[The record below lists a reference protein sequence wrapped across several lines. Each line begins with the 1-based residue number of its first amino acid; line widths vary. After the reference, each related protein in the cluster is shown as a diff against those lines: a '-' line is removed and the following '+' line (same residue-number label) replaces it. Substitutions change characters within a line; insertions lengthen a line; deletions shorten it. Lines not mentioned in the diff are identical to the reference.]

1 MIAVNMHVRRTRSL
15 EVPSPPPFPSPP
27 LPPGQINYL
36 SKKNHLSRL
45 LREQQAAV
53 SQIIR
58 ELRAIRGSLEV
69 IDGIHEELQTATDD
83 YSTTSYATPY
93 YSYLVKR
100 LPIESNSNKAA
111 SRSEVNGLFT
121 GHQGTASSCFDTSS
135 AGEETTSTTDR
146 MADIDEQITMY
157 FYIRPTH
164 VLLHQFMHDAAFVG
178 IQNHRYY
185 EVKNV
190 VHSSNM

>member
-1 MIAVNMHVRRTRSL
+1 MHVRRTRSL
-15 EVPSPPPFPSPP
+15 EVPSPP

-36 SKKNHLSRL
+36 SKNHLSRL

-53 SQIIR
+53 SQIVR

-83 YSTTSYATPY
+83 YSTASYATPY

-121 GHQGTASSCFDTSS
+121 GHQGTASSRFDTSS

-178 IQNHRYY
+178 IQNQNRIV
-185 EVKNV
+185 VKLTPTIM
-190 VHSSNM
+190 HFLFYTLPHQ

>member
-1 MIAVNMHVRRTRSL
+1 MIAVNMHVRRTHSL
-15 EVPSPPPFPSPP
+15 EVPSPP

-45 LREQQAAV
+45 LREQQAAL
-53 SQIIR
+53 SQIVR

-83 YSTTSYATPY
+83 YSTASYTTPY

-121 GHQGTASSCFDTSS
+121 GHQGTASSRFDTSS

-164 VLLHQFMHDAAFVG
+164 VLLH
-178 IQNHRYY
+178 
-185 EVKNV
+185 
-190 VHSSNM
+190 

>member
-1 MIAVNMHVRRTRSL
+1 M
-15 EVPSPPPFPSPP
+15 
-27 LPPGQINYL
+27 
-36 SKKNHLSRL
+36 
-45 LREQQAAV
+45 
-53 SQIIR
+53 
-58 ELRAIRGSLEV
+58 

-121 GHQGTASSCFDTSS
+121 GHQGTASSRFDTSS

-178 IQNHRYY
+178 IQNHRCY

-190 VHSSNM
+190 VHFSNMYSHDMHLWLPWQQVGRYRYSVHWNMSCCSR

>member
-53 SQIIR
+53 SQIVR

-69 IDGIHEELQTATDD
+69 IDGIHKELQTATDD
-83 YSTTSYATPY
+83 YSTASYTTPY

-146 MADIDEQITMY
+146 MADIDEQITNIEASEKMA
-157 FYIRPTH
+157 
-164 VLLHQFMHDAAFVG
+164 VDANTATG
-178 IQNHRYY
+178 Q
-185 EVKNV
+185 VKTPV
-190 VHSSNM
+190 RSKWWLWTSGGGEAKS

>member
-1 MIAVNMHVRRTRSL
+1 MIAVNTHVRRTRSL

-53 SQIIR
+53 SQIVR

-69 IDGIHEELQTATDD
+69 IDGIHEELQKATDD

-111 SRSEVNGLFT
+111 SPPPQLTEWQTLTNRSPCSFT
-121 GHQGTASSCFDTSS
+121 SDQHMYSTFTSIY
-135 AGEETTSTTDR
+135 A
-146 MADIDEQITMY
+146 
-157 FYIRPTH
+157 
-164 VLLHQFMHDAAFVG
+164 
-178 IQNHRYY
+178 
-185 EVKNV
+185 
-190 VHSSNM
+190 

>member
-1 MIAVNMHVRRTRSL
+1 MHVRRTRSL
-15 EVPSPPPFPSPP
+15 EVPSPP
-27 LPPGQINYL
+27 LLPGQINYL

-53 SQIIR
+53 SQIVR

-121 GHQGTASSCFDTSS
+121 GHQGTASSRFDTSS

-157 FYIRPTH
+157 FYIRPDQH
-164 VLLHQFMHDAAFVG
+164 M
-178 IQNHRYY
+178 
-185 EVKNV
+185 
-190 VHSSNM
+190 

>member
-15 EVPSPPPFPSPP
+15 EVPSPP

-53 SQIIR
+53 SQIVR

-83 YSTTSYATPY
+83 YSTASYTTPY

-121 GHQGTASSCFDTSS
+121 GHQGTASSRFDTSS

-146 MADIDEQITMY
+146 MADIDKQITNIEASEKMA
-157 FYIRPTH
+157 
-164 VLLHQFMHDAAFVG
+164 VDANTATA
-178 IQNHRYY
+178 Q
-185 EVKNV
+185 VKTPV
-190 VHSSNM
+190 RSKWWGRARRWGGKELEDK

>member
-1 MIAVNMHVRRTRSL
+1 MHVRRTHSL

-53 SQIIR
+53 SQIVR

-69 IDGIHEELQTATDD
+69 IDGIHKELQTATDD
-83 YSTTSYATPY
+83 YSTTSCTTPY

-100 LPIESNSNKAA
+100 LPIESNSNKVA

-121 GHQGTASSCFDTSS
+121 GHQGTASSRFDTSS

-146 MADIDEQITMY
+146 MADIDKQITNIEASEKMA
-157 FYIRPTH
+157 I
-164 VLLHQFMHDAAFVG
+164 DANTATA
-178 IQNHRYY
+178 Q
-185 EVKNV
+185 VKTPV
-190 VHSSNM
+190 RSKWWLWTSGGGEAKS

>member
-1 MIAVNMHVRRTRSL
+1 MIAVNTHVRRTRSL
-15 EVPSPPPFPSPP
+15 EVPSPP

-53 SQIIR
+53 SQIVR

-83 YSTTSYATPY
+83 YSTTSY

-121 GHQGTASSCFDTSS
+121 GHQGTASSRFDTS

-146 MADIDEQITMY
+146 MADIDEQITM
-157 FYIRPTH
+157 
-164 VLLHQFMHDAAFVG
+164 
-178 IQNHRYY
+178 
-185 EVKNV
+185 
-190 VHSSNM
+190 